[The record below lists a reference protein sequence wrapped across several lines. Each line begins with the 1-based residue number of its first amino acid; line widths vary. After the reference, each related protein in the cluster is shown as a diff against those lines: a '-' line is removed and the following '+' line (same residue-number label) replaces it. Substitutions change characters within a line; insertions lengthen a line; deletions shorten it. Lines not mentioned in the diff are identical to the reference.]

1 MKKRVK
7 KEKGFTLVE
16 LLIVV
21 AIMAILIGI
30 AIPNFLGARTKAK
43 VSKAF
48 TDMEAIGTAQELY
61 AVDNDHF
68 ATSASTLTPNYLKSY
83 RPDPWGNDYRMYT
96 SPDTPLYY
104 VILCDGP
111 DTSVDITSDDLSF
124 ASNDRVRGALGGPSG
139 SFDAYNVTT
148 KGADGWYDPDTG
160 PNGDI
165 GYGGG

>member
-30 AIPNFLGARTKAK
+30 AIPNFLGARTKAR

-68 ATSASTLTPNYLKSY
+68 ATSTSALTPDYLKSY
-83 RPDPWGNDYRMYT
+83 RKDPWGNDYSMHT
-96 SPDTPLYY
+96 SPTSTPLYY
-104 VILCDGP
+104 AILCNGP
-111 DTSVDITSDDLSF
+111 DTTQDITTLDF
-124 ASNDRVRGALGGPSG
+124 APDKRVRGALGGPSG
-139 SFDAYNVTT
+139 SFNAYGVNTT
-148 KGADGWYDPDTG
+148 GDGGWYDPDTG
-160 PNGDI
+160 SNGDI

>member
-1 MKKRVK
+1 MINKGVKKRVK
-7 KEKGFTLVE
+7 EEKGFTLVE

-68 ATSASTLTPNYLKSY
+68 ATSTSALTPSYLKSY
-83 RPDPWGNDYRMYT
+83 RKDPWGNEYVYLCP
-96 SPDTPLYY
+96 SPNGDFEIISY
-104 VILCDGP
+104 
-111 DTSVDITSDDLSF
+111 
-124 ASNDRVRGALGGPSG
+124 
-139 SFDAYNVTT
+139 
-148 KGADGWYDPDTG
+148 GADGREGGEGFDA
-160 PNGDI
+160 DI
-165 GYGGG
+165 SSQDVQ